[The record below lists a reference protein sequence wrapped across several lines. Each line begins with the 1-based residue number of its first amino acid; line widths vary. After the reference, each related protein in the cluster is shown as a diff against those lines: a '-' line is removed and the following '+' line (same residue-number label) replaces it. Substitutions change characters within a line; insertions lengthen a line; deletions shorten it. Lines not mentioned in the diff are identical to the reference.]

1 MMMENNKEEVVEV
14 TLDASSSASEVLGA
28 LFGGDGDTLDKAGV
42 FMLMDDIKND
52 SVRPAIE
59 WIFRHNFSNNQP
71 ESLTMIINSSGGS
84 VTDAFALIDTMRGS
98 GIPIRTIGLGEVSS
112 AALMIFMAGQKGH
125 RLLTPNTAILSHQY
139 SWGKWGKEHELLTAK
154 KAFDLTAKMIL
165 DHYKKCTG
173 MNEKKIREVL
183 LPAHDVWLS
192 AKEAKTFGICD
203 EIRELR

>member
-1 MMMENNKEEVVEV
+1 MMMENNNEEVVEV

-84 VTDAFALIDTMRGS
+84 VTDAFALIDTMKGS
-98 GIPIRTIGLGEVSS
+98 NIPIYTYGLG
-112 AALMIFMAGQKGH
+112 MIASCG
-125 RLLTPNTAILSHQY
+125 LLTFIAGEKGKRFITKNTSILSHQF
-139 SWGKWGKEHELLTAK
+139 SWGSFGKEHELFAAVK
-154 KAFDLTAKMIL
+154 EFDHTKQRIV

-173 MNEKKIREVL
+173 LSEKDIKKYL
-183 LPAHDVWLS
+183 LPPEDVWLS
-192 AKEAKTFGICD
+192 AKDAVRLGLADSIVEFY
-203 EIRELR
+203 